1 MPEQPTH
8 TFFNSR
14 CAEYK
19 TPFGAVPAGQTVTWR
34 LTVPERLG
42 YVDPHL
48 VLTKDREDPVH
59 YRMDFDGQTPGV
71 NHFVFQLAPTTSG
84 LYFYHFD
91 LYTDFRKIYRTAN
104 GEGELTWVNGLDWQL
119 TVYEPDFK
127 TPWAVRE
134 AGIESLEHGRTRY
147 TSNAGLK
154 ELRAEIAR
162 YLDRRMGLKYD
173 PAKEVLVTVGG
184 SEAIDMCIRTLVQ
197 PGDEV
202 IIPEPCFVCYEPITT
217 LSGGVPVHVACR
229 QEDEFRLRAD
239 ALKAAITPRTKLL
252 IMPFPNNPT
261 GAVMERADLEAIA
274 EVLRGT
280 DIMVLSDEIYAELN
294 YGLQNHV
301 SIATLPG
308 MAERT
313 VVVNGF
319 SKTYAMTGWRL
330 GYACGPAPIIK
341 IMTKI
346 HQSAIMSAP
355 TTSQYAAITALK
367 DCDGEIERMRN
378 EYNMRR
384 RLVVKSFNDMG
395 LNCFE
400 PRGAFYAFPCI
411 KSSGMTSEE
420 FCTKLLEQKHV
431 AIIPGNA
438 FGASGEGYARVSYAY
453 SVEHLMEALRRIR
466 EFLSE
471 NGK

>member
-1 MPEQPTH
+1 MDYDKLIAPAAAAMRPSGIRKFFDLAAEMPECI
-8 TFFNSR
+8 S
-14 CAEYK
+14 
-19 TPFGAVPAGQTVTWR
+19 
-34 LTVPERLG
+34 LG
-42 YVDPHL
+42 V
-48 VLTKDREDPVH
+48 
-59 YRMDFDGQTPGV
+59 G
-71 NHFVFQLAPTTSG
+71 
-84 LYFYHFD
+84 
-91 LYTDFRKIYRTAN
+91 
-104 GEGELTWVNGLDWQL
+104 
-119 TVYEPDFK
+119 EPDFK

-229 QEDEFRLRAD
+229 QEDAFRLRAD
-239 ALKAAITPRTKLL
+239 ALKAAITPKTKLL

-261 GAVMERADLEAIA
+261 GAVMEREDLEAIA

-280 DIMVLSDEIYAELN
+280 NIKVKSDEIYAELN
-294 YGLQNHV
+294 YGLQNHA

-395 LNCFE
+395 LSCFE

-411 KSSGMTSEE
+411 KSSGMSSEE

-453 SVEHLMEALRRIR
+453 SVEHLMAAIRRIR
-466 EFLSE
+466 EFLNE
-471 NGK
+471 NCK

>member
-1 MPEQPTH
+1 MDYDKLIAPAAAAMRPSGIRKFFDLAAEMPECI
-8 TFFNSR
+8 S
-14 CAEYK
+14 
-19 TPFGAVPAGQTVTWR
+19 
-34 LTVPERLG
+34 LG
-42 YVDPHL
+42 V
-48 VLTKDREDPVH
+48 
-59 YRMDFDGQTPGV
+59 G
-71 NHFVFQLAPTTSG
+71 
-84 LYFYHFD
+84 
-91 LYTDFRKIYRTAN
+91 
-104 GEGELTWVNGLDWQL
+104 
-119 TVYEPDFK
+119 EPDFK

-197 PGDEV
+197 AGDEV

-239 ALKAAITPRTKLL
+239 ALKAAITQKTKLL

-261 GAVMERADLEAIA
+261 GAVMEREDLEAIA

-280 DIMVLSDEIYAELN
+280 NIMVLSDEIYAELN

-313 VVVNGF
+313 VVINGF

-330 GYACGPAPIIK
+330 GYACGPAPIIR

-395 LNCFE
+395 LSCFE

-411 KSSGMTSEE
+411 KSSGMSSEE

-453 SVEHLMEALRRIR
+453 SVEHLMEAIRRIR
-466 EFLSE
+466 EFLNE
-471 NGK
+471 NCK

>member
-1 MPEQPTH
+1 MDYDKLIAPAAAAMRPSGIRKFFDLAAEMPECI
-8 TFFNSR
+8 S
-14 CAEYK
+14 
-19 TPFGAVPAGQTVTWR
+19 
-34 LTVPERLG
+34 LG
-42 YVDPHL
+42 V
-48 VLTKDREDPVH
+48 
-59 YRMDFDGQTPGV
+59 G
-71 NHFVFQLAPTTSG
+71 
-84 LYFYHFD
+84 
-91 LYTDFRKIYRTAN
+91 
-104 GEGELTWVNGLDWQL
+104 
-119 TVYEPDFK
+119 EPDFK

-162 YLDRRMGLKYD
+162 CLDRRMGLKYD

-239 ALKAAITPRTKLL
+239 ALKAAITPKTKLL
-252 IMPFPNNPT
+252 IMPFPSNPT
-261 GAVMERADLEAIA
+261 GAVMEREDLEAIA

-280 DIMVLSDEIYAELN
+280 NIMVLSDEIYAELN

-330 GYACGPAPIIK
+330 GYACGPAPIIR

-395 LNCFE
+395 LSCFE

-411 KSSGMTSEE
+411 KSSGMSSEE

-453 SVEHLMEALRRIR
+453 SVEHLMEAIRRIR
-466 EFLSE
+466 DFLNE
-471 NGK
+471 NCK

>member
-1 MPEQPTH
+1 MDYDKLIAPAAAAMRPSGIRKFFDLAAEMPECI
-8 TFFNSR
+8 S
-14 CAEYK
+14 
-19 TPFGAVPAGQTVTWR
+19 
-34 LTVPERLG
+34 LG
-42 YVDPHL
+42 V
-48 VLTKDREDPVH
+48 
-59 YRMDFDGQTPGV
+59 G
-71 NHFVFQLAPTTSG
+71 
-84 LYFYHFD
+84 
-91 LYTDFRKIYRTAN
+91 
-104 GEGELTWVNGLDWQL
+104 
-119 TVYEPDFK
+119 EPDFK
-127 TPWAVRE
+127 PPWAVRE

-184 SEAIDMCIRTLVQ
+184 SEAIDMCIRALVQ
-197 PGDEV
+197 AGDEV

-239 ALKAAITPRTKLL
+239 ALKAAITPKTKLL

-261 GAVMERADLEAIA
+261 GAVMEREDLEAIA

-280 DIMVLSDEIYAELN
+280 NIMVLSDEIYAELN

-395 LNCFE
+395 LGCFE

-411 KSSGMTSEE
+411 KSSGMSSEE

-453 SVEHLMEALRRIR
+453 SVEHLMEAIRRIR
-466 EFLSE
+466 EFLNE
-471 NGK
+471 NCK

>member
-1 MPEQPTH
+1 MDYDKLIAPAAAAMRPSGIRKFFDLAAEMPECI
-8 TFFNSR
+8 S
-14 CAEYK
+14 
-19 TPFGAVPAGQTVTWR
+19 
-34 LTVPERLG
+34 LG
-42 YVDPHL
+42 V
-48 VLTKDREDPVH
+48 
-59 YRMDFDGQTPGV
+59 G
-71 NHFVFQLAPTTSG
+71 
-84 LYFYHFD
+84 
-91 LYTDFRKIYRTAN
+91 
-104 GEGELTWVNGLDWQL
+104 
-119 TVYEPDFK
+119 EPDFK

-184 SEAIDMCIRTLVQ
+184 SEAIDMCIRALVQ

-239 ALKAAITPRTKLL
+239 ALKAAITPKT
-252 IMPFPNNPT
+252 NNPT
-261 GAVMERADLEAIA
+261 GAVMEREDLEAIA

-280 DIMVLSDEIYAELN
+280 NIMVLSDEIYAELN

-308 MAERT
+308 MTERT

-395 LNCFE
+395 LSCFE

-411 KSSGMTSEE
+411 KSSGMSSEE

-453 SVEHLMEALRRIR
+453 SVEHLMEAIRRIR
-466 EFLSE
+466 EFLNE
-471 NGK
+471 NCK

>member
-1 MPEQPTH
+1 MDYDKLIAPAAAAMRPSGIRKFFDLAAEMPECI
-8 TFFNSR
+8 S
-14 CAEYK
+14 
-19 TPFGAVPAGQTVTWR
+19 
-34 LTVPERLG
+34 LG
-42 YVDPHL
+42 V
-48 VLTKDREDPVH
+48 
-59 YRMDFDGQTPGV
+59 G
-71 NHFVFQLAPTTSG
+71 
-84 LYFYHFD
+84 
-91 LYTDFRKIYRTAN
+91 
-104 GEGELTWVNGLDWQL
+104 
-119 TVYEPDFK
+119 EPDFK
-127 TPWAVRE
+127 TPWAIRE

-197 PGDEV
+197 AGDEV

-239 ALKAAITPRTKLL
+239 ALKAAITPKTKLL

-261 GAVMERADLEAIA
+261 GAVMGREDLEAIA

-280 DIMVLSDEIYAELN
+280 NIMVLSDEIYAELN

-330 GYACGPAPIIK
+330 GYACGPAPIIR

-395 LNCFE
+395 LSCFE

-411 KSSGMTSEE
+411 KSSGMSSEE

-453 SVEHLMEALRRIR
+453 SVEHLMEAIRRIR
-466 EFLSE
+466 EFLNE
-471 NGK
+471 NCK

>member
-1 MPEQPTH
+1 MDYDKLIAPAAAAMRPSGIRKFFDLAAEMPECI
-8 TFFNSR
+8 S
-14 CAEYK
+14 
-19 TPFGAVPAGQTVTWR
+19 
-34 LTVPERLG
+34 LG
-42 YVDPHL
+42 V
-48 VLTKDREDPVH
+48 
-59 YRMDFDGQTPGV
+59 G
-71 NHFVFQLAPTTSG
+71 
-84 LYFYHFD
+84 
-91 LYTDFRKIYRTAN
+91 
-104 GEGELTWVNGLDWQL
+104 
-119 TVYEPDFK
+119 EPDFK

-239 ALKAAITPRTKLL
+239 ALKAAITTKTKRL
-252 IMPFPNNPT
+252 IMPFPHTPT
-261 GAVMERADLEAIA
+261 GAVMEREDLEAIA

-280 DIMVLSDEIYAELN
+280 NIMVLSDEIYAELN

-330 GYACGPAPIIK
+330 GYACGPAPIIR

-395 LNCFE
+395 LSCFE

-411 KSSGMTSEE
+411 KSSGMSSEE

-453 SVEHLMEALRRIR
+453 SVEHLMEAIRRIR
-466 EFLSE
+466 EFLNE
-471 NGK
+471 NCK

>member
-1 MPEQPTH
+1 MDYDKLIAPAAAAMRPSGIRKFFDLAAEMPECI
-8 TFFNSR
+8 S
-14 CAEYK
+14 
-19 TPFGAVPAGQTVTWR
+19 
-34 LTVPERLG
+34 LG
-42 YVDPHL
+42 V
-48 VLTKDREDPVH
+48 
-59 YRMDFDGQTPGV
+59 G
-71 NHFVFQLAPTTSG
+71 
-84 LYFYHFD
+84 
-91 LYTDFRKIYRTAN
+91 
-104 GEGELTWVNGLDWQL
+104 
-119 TVYEPDFK
+119 EPDFK

-184 SEAIDMCIRTLVQ
+184 SEAIDMCIRALVQ
-197 PGDEV
+197 AGDEV

-217 LSGGVPVHVACR
+217 LSGGVPVHVACH

-239 ALKAAITPRTKLL
+239 ALKAAITPKTKLL

-261 GAVMERADLEAIA
+261 GAVMEQEDLEAIA

-280 DIMVLSDEIYAELN
+280 NIMVLSDEIYAELN

-313 VVVNGF
+313 VVINGF

-395 LNCFE
+395 LSCFE

-411 KSSGMTSEE
+411 KSSGMSSEE

-453 SVEHLMEALRRIR
+453 SVEHLMEAIRRIR
-466 EFLSE
+466 EFLNE
-471 NGK
+471 NCK

>member
-395 LNCFE
+395 LSCFE

>member
-217 LSGGVPVHVACR
+217 LSGGVPVHVACH

-395 LNCFE
+395 LSCFE

>member
-1 MPEQPTH
+1 MDYDKLIAPAAAAMRPSGIRKFFDLAAEMPECI
-8 TFFNSR
+8 S
-14 CAEYK
+14 
-19 TPFGAVPAGQTVTWR
+19 
-34 LTVPERLG
+34 LG
-42 YVDPHL
+42 V
-48 VLTKDREDPVH
+48 
-59 YRMDFDGQTPGV
+59 G
-71 NHFVFQLAPTTSG
+71 
-84 LYFYHFD
+84 
-91 LYTDFRKIYRTAN
+91 
-104 GEGELTWVNGLDWQL
+104 
-119 TVYEPDFK
+119 EPDFK

-184 SEAIDMCIRTLVQ
+184 SEAIDMCIRALVQ

-229 QEDEFRLRAD
+229 QEDELRLRAD
-239 ALKAAITPRTKLL
+239 ALKAAITPKTKLL

-261 GAVMERADLEAIA
+261 GAVMEREDLEAIA

-280 DIMVLSDEIYAELN
+280 NIMELSDEIYAELN

-301 SIATLPG
+301 SIAALPG

-395 LNCFE
+395 LSCFE

-411 KSSGMTSEE
+411 KSSGMSSEE

-453 SVEHLMEALRRIR
+453 SVEHLMEAIRRIR
-466 EFLSE
+466 EFLNE
-471 NGK
+471 NCK

>member
-1 MPEQPTH
+1 MPECI
-8 TFFNSR
+8 S
-14 CAEYK
+14 
-19 TPFGAVPAGQTVTWR
+19 
-34 LTVPERLG
+34 LG
-42 YVDPHL
+42 V
-48 VLTKDREDPVH
+48 
-59 YRMDFDGQTPGV
+59 G
-71 NHFVFQLAPTTSG
+71 
-84 LYFYHFD
+84 
-91 LYTDFRKIYRTAN
+91 
-104 GEGELTWVNGLDWQL
+104 
-119 TVYEPDFK
+119 EPDFK

-184 SEAIDMCIRTLVQ
+184 SEAIDMCIRALVQ
-197 PGDEV
+197 SGDEV

-239 ALKAAITPRTKLL
+239 ALKAAITPK
-252 IMPFPNNPT
+252 
-261 GAVMERADLEAIA
+261 
-274 EVLRGT
+274 
-280 DIMVLSDEIYAELN
+280 SDEIYAELN

-395 LNCFE
+395 LSCFE

-411 KSSGMTSEE
+411 KSSGMSSEE

-453 SVEHLMEALRRIR
+453 SVEHLMEAIRRIR
-466 EFLSE
+466 EFLNE
-471 NGK
+471 NCK

>member
-1 MPEQPTH
+1 MDYDKLIAPAAAAMRPSGIRKFFDLAAEMPECI
-8 TFFNSR
+8 S
-14 CAEYK
+14 
-19 TPFGAVPAGQTVTWR
+19 
-34 LTVPERLG
+34 LG
-42 YVDPHL
+42 V
-48 VLTKDREDPVH
+48 
-59 YRMDFDGQTPGV
+59 G
-71 NHFVFQLAPTTSG
+71 
-84 LYFYHFD
+84 
-91 LYTDFRKIYRTAN
+91 
-104 GEGELTWVNGLDWQL
+104 
-119 TVYEPDFK
+119 EPDFK

-173 PAKEVLVTVGG
+173 PAKEILVTVGG

-197 PGDEV
+197 AGDEV

-239 ALKAAITPRTKLL
+239 ALKAAITPKTKLL
-252 IMPFPNNPT
+252 IMPVPNNPT
-261 GAVMERADLEAIA
+261 GAVMEREDLEAIA
-274 EVLRGT
+274 EVLSGT
-280 DIMVLSDEIYAELN
+280 NIMVLSDEIYAELN

-395 LNCFE
+395 LSCFE

-411 KSSGMTSEE
+411 KSSGMSSEE

-431 AIIPGNA
+431 AIIPGSA

-453 SVEHLMEALRRIR
+453 SVEHLMEAIRRIR
-466 EFLSE
+466 EFLNE
-471 NGK
+471 NCK

>member
-1 MPEQPTH
+1 MDYDKLIAPAAAAMRPSGIRKFFDLAAEMPECI
-8 TFFNSR
+8 S
-14 CAEYK
+14 
-19 TPFGAVPAGQTVTWR
+19 
-34 LTVPERLG
+34 LG
-42 YVDPHL
+42 V
-48 VLTKDREDPVH
+48 
-59 YRMDFDGQTPGV
+59 G
-71 NHFVFQLAPTTSG
+71 
-84 LYFYHFD
+84 
-91 LYTDFRKIYRTAN
+91 
-104 GEGELTWVNGLDWQL
+104 
-119 TVYEPDFK
+119 EPDFK

-239 ALKAAITPRTKLL
+239 ALKAAITPRTKLV

-261 GAVMERADLEAIA
+261 GAVMEWEDLEAVA
-274 EVLRGT
+274 EVLRDT
-280 DIMVLSDEIYAELN
+280 NVMVLSDEIYAELN
-294 YGLQNHV
+294 YGLRPHV
-301 SIATLPG
+301 SIASLPG

-313 VVVNGF
+313 IVVNGF
-319 SKTYAMTGWRL
+319 SKSYAMTGWRL
-330 GYACGPAPIIK
+330 GYACGPEPIIK

-355 TTSQYAAITALK
+355 TTSQYAAITALR
-367 DCDGEIERMRN
+367 DCDGEIDRMRD

-384 RLVVKSFNDMG
+384 RLVVRSFNDMG
-395 LNCFE
+395 LTCFE
-400 PRGAFYAFPCI
+400 PRGAFYVFPSI
-411 KSSGMTSEE
+411 QISGLTSSE
-420 FCTKLLEQKHV
+420 FCEQLLREKEV
-431 AIIPGNA
+431 AIIPGSA
-438 FGASGEGYARVSYAY
+438 FGASGEGYARISYAY
-453 SVEHLMEALRRIR
+453 SVDHLQTAMKRIR
-466 EFLSE
+466 EFLHE
-471 NGK
+471 HGWEK

>member
-1 MPEQPTH
+1 MDYDRLIAPAAAAMRPSGIRKFFDLAAEMPECI
-8 TFFNSR
+8 S
-14 CAEYK
+14 
-19 TPFGAVPAGQTVTWR
+19 
-34 LTVPERLG
+34 LG
-42 YVDPHL
+42 V
-48 VLTKDREDPVH
+48 
-59 YRMDFDGQTPGV
+59 G
-71 NHFVFQLAPTTSG
+71 
-84 LYFYHFD
+84 
-91 LYTDFRKIYRTAN
+91 
-104 GEGELTWVNGLDWQL
+104 
-119 TVYEPDFK
+119 EPDFK

-154 ELRAEIAR
+154 ELRTEIAR

-217 LSGGVPVHVACR
+217 LSGGVPVHVACH

-395 LNCFE
+395 LSCFE